1 MSGADALSAA
11 PDWQSGYF
19 DAMYGGTAGED
30 PYGVRSRWYE
40 QRKRDLLLAAL
51 PKPRFQRAFEPACGI
66 GELTAVLA
74 GRCDELLAADF
85 NARALQVAARRTQ
98 HLPQVRLLQQRL
110 PKDWPA
116 DALAQPFEL
125 IVLSEIGYFLSEPE
139 LRELARRCRASLVA
153 GGTLVACHWRVPF
166 AERTLDTDRV
176 HALLGGA
183 MPCLCTHQEADF
195 LLQVWSSDG
204 RSVAQR
210 EHIW

>member
-1 MSGADALSAA
+1 
-11 PDWQSGYF
+11 
-19 DAMYGGTAGED
+19 MYGGSAGED

-66 GELTAVLA
+66 GELTVALA
-74 GRCDELLAADF
+74 DRCDELLAADF
-85 NARALQVAARRTQ
+85 NPRALQAAARRTQ
-98 HLPQVRLLQQRL
+98 HLPQVRLRRQRL
-110 PKDWPA
+110 PWDWPA
-116 DALAQPFEL
+116 DASTRPFEL
-125 IVLSEIGYFLSEPE
+125 IVLSEIGYFLAEAE
-139 LRELARRCRASLVA
+139 LRELARRCRATLAA

-183 MPCLCTHQEADF
+183 MPCLSTLREADF
-195 LLQVWSSDG
+195 LLEVWSRDG

-210 EHIW
+210 ERIW